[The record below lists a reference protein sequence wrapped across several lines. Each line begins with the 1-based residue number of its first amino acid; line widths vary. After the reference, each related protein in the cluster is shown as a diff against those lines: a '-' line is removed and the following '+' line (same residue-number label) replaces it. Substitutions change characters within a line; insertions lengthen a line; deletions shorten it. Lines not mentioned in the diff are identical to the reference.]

1 MRVAIVHYWLVS
13 MRGGEKVVEQ
23 LCELFPQADIHTLV
37 VDRSALS
44 DRLLAHRIIP
54 SALQRIPGAVK
65 RYKSLL
71 PLMPHALEAMDLT
84 DYDLVISSESGPA
97 KGIVPRADALH
108 VCYCHSP
115 MRYLWDQY
123 HEYRAHAGLAA
134 RLTMPLLGPRL
145 RQWDV
150 SSAARVDAFVAN
162 SAHVADRIERYW
174 RREASVIHPPVAV
187 DDFASNRPA
196 KGDFYLCAGQLVR
209 YKRVD
214 LAVEA
219 FTRSGRPLVVIGAGE
234 EERRLHAIAGPN
246 VTIMGPQ
253 PFDVLR
259 DHLAR
264 AKALVFPGE
273 EDFGIVPVEAMAS
286 GTPVI
291 AYGRGGARET
301 VRDGTT
307 GVLFDEQTTD
317 ALEAAVTRF
326 EAMTFEEHRLLAH
339 ARSFDAS
346 IFRKRMT
353 ALIDTEL
360 AAQCERSESRRVHP
374 PLTAVPDAPRREVA

>member
-23 LCELFPQADIHTLV
+23 LCEMFPQADIHTLV
-37 VDRSALS
+37 VDRTALS

-54 SALQRIPGAVK
+54 STLQRVPGAAK

-97 KGIVPRADALH
+97 KGVVPRADALH

-123 HEYRAHAGLAA
+123 HEYRAHAGPASRLAMS
-134 RLTMPLLGPRL
+134 LFGPKL
-145 RQWDV
+145 RRWDV
-150 SSAARVDAFVAN
+150 TAAARVDAFVAN
-162 SAHVADRIERYW
+162 SSHVANRIERYW
-174 RREASVIHPPVAV
+174 RRDATVVHPPVGV
-187 DDFASNRPA
+187 DDFAERPP

-219 FTRSGRPLVVIGAGE
+219 FTRSGRPLVVIGGGE
-234 EERRLHAIAGPN
+234 EERRLRAIAGPN

-253 PFDVLR
+253 PFGVLR

-291 AYGRGGARET
+291 AFGRGGALET
-301 VRDGTT
+301 VRDGIT
-307 GVLFDEQTTD
+307 GVLFDQQTPE

-326 EAMTFEEHRLLAH
+326 ETATFDADRLVAH
-339 ARSFDAS
+339 ARGFDAS
-346 IFRKRMT
+346 IFRKRMS
-353 ALIDTEL
+353 AVIETEL
-360 AAQCERSESRRVHP
+360 AAQRARSERRRVATQLAP
-374 PLTAVPDAPRREVA
+374 VPDAPWREVA

>member
-23 LCELFPQADIHTLV
+23 LCEMFPQADIHTLV

-54 SALQRIPGAVK
+54 SVLQRVPGAAK

-97 KGIVPRADALH
+97 KGVVPRADALH
-108 VCYCHSP
+108 LCYCHSP

-123 HEYRAHAGLAA
+123 HEYRAHAGPASRLAMS
-134 RLTMPLLGPRL
+134 LFGPKL
-145 RQWDV
+145 RRWDV
-150 SSAARVDAFVAN
+150 TTAARVDAFVAN
-162 SAHVADRIERYW
+162 SAHVANRIERYW
-174 RREASVIHPPVAV
+174 RRDATVVHPPVGV
-187 DDFASNRPA
+187 DDFVERPP

-234 EERRLHAIAGPN
+234 EERRLRAIAGPN

-253 PFDVLR
+253 PFSVLR

-264 AKALVFPGE
+264 TKALVFPGE

-291 AYGRGGARET
+291 AFGRGGALET
-301 VRDGTT
+301 VRDGVT
-307 GVLFDEQTTD
+307 GVLFDQQTPD
-317 ALEAAVTRF
+317 ALQAAVTRF
-326 EAMTFEEHRLLAH
+326 ETATFDSDRLLAH
-339 ARSFDAS
+339 ARGFDAS
-346 IFRKRMT
+346 IFRKRMS
-353 ALIDTEL
+353 AVIETEL
-360 AAQCERSESRRVHP
+360 AAQRARSERRRVVP
-374 PLTAVPDAPRREVA
+374 QIAPVPDTRQREVA